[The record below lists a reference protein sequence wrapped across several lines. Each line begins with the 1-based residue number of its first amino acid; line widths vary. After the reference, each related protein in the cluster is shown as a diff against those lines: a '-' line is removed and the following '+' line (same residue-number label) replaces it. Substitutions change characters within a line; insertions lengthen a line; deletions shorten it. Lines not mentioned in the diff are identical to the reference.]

1 MFHYVINYQHVSIA
15 SVIIIG
21 VALQKYKKYNNLSH
35 GTSGTTQCHNK
46 YLKHWVFQ
54 LTHFSYQSFNAT
66 LMMMMT
72 KAINTFW

>member
-46 YLKHWVFQ
+46 YLKH
-54 LTHFSYQSFNAT
+54 
-66 LMMMMT
+66 
-72 KAINTFW
+72 